1 MKLLTELD
9 SLDNVKDGETRKLIT
24 KTTSSGSGNA
34 VTSVSVS
41 GDTVT
46 YTKGTSFATTAQ
58 LNNKQDTLVSGT
70 NIKTINNESLLGSG
84 NLEIGGEFS
93 DAVDLTEGPIILE
106 DFSFISDGEKTVEY
120 GTLHWAPF
128 STIWN
133 LLPENQGYVK
143 LCVKKS
149 SDSSYNGIFITRY
162 RKQSDEIFFTPI
174 IFSMPYWNLSEHSF
188 RLIGAGIGS
197 TEDATVDFVL
207 FNCADI
213 IATNKAFSYS
223 SLTSTSLLNFEG
235 EW

>member
-41 GDTVT
+41 GDTIT
-46 YTKGTSFATTAQ
+46 YTKGMSFATTAQ
-58 LNNKQDTLVSGT
+58 LSNKQDTLVSGT

-93 DAVDLTEGPIILE
+93 DVVDLTEGPIILE
-106 DFSFISDGEKTVEY
+106 DFDYTSEGETVEY
-120 GTLHWAPF
+120 GTLHWASF
-128 STIWN
+128 SIIWD

-143 LCVKKS
+143 LCVKES

-162 RKQSDEIFFTPI
+162 RKQSNEIFFTPI
-174 IFSMPYWNLSEHSF
+174 IFSMPDWNLSEHSF
-188 RLIGAGIGS
+188 RLIGAGIGG
-197 TEDATVDFVL
+197 TEDAAVNFVL